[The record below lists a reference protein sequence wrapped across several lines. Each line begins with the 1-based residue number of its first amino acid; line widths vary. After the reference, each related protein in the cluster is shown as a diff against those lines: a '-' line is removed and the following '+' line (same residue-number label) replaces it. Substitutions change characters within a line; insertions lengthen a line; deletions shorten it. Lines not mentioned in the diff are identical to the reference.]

1 MGKAGGGEK
10 VVVGGG
16 LKYWWRS
23 WGRWNCGVKVKEKDW
38 RFSNK
43 VVFVFR
49 FNGYLKENT
58 VNLETQPKRQ
68 RGQEHEQHENLF
80 SCQLEA
86 TKRHKTCYNQILS
99 ILEDNTEDEHQETNQ
114 DLTDFFTS
122 LQKELLFSDPLPK
135 TKNDPEPNVKE
146 EAEDE
151 DKEMVIRHLL
161 EASDD
166 ELGIPNRVAND
177 DVLDVKNDG
186 FPVSLSYGLLEL
198 EDDVANY

>member
-1 MGKAGGGEK
+1 MA
-10 VVVGGG
+10 
-16 LKYWWRS
+16 
-23 WGRWNCGVKVKEKDW
+23 
-38 RFSNK
+38 
-43 VVFVFR
+43 
-49 FNGYLKENT
+49 
-58 VNLETQPKRQ
+58 ETQPKRQ
-68 RGQEHEQHENLF
+68 RGQEHEQHENLV
-80 SCQLEA
+80 SCQVEA

-177 DVLDVKNDG
+177 DVLDVKNGG
-186 FPVSLSYGLLEL
+186 FPVSLSDGLWEL
-198 EDDVANY
+198 EDDVANYYSL